1 MGYPYGQS
9 GHDPYAAQ
17 GYAQPAYDPYTGQ
30 PLQGAQPY
38 GAHNAYPAPAYGAA
52 PYPYAQ
58 GYPQQRAGGGTAITA
73 AVITLLLSLLGL
85 AGLGISAAI
94 VFGSTSSSASD
105 TELREIMIPIMAV
118 STVPCLLMFLGSIL
132 LFKRKTAGRVIIILM
147 MMLSVGYTAISTL
160 VTLKNSDSGAVGVG
174 IGSAVVVGA
183 LPLLI
188 LLLAAA
194 PSTGRWIRE
203 GRQPTHPYY

>member
-1 MGYPYGQS
+1 MGYPYGQP

-30 PLQGAQPY
+30 PLHGAQPY
-38 GAHNAYPAPAYGAA
+38 GAQNAYGAPAYGAT
-52 PYPYAQ
+52 PYPYGP

-73 AVITLLLSLLGL
+73 AVLTLLLSLV
-85 AGLGISAAI
+85 GLGGIGIAAA
-94 VFGSTSSSASD
+94 VFLGSDAASAS
-105 TELREIMIPIMAV
+105 EREFRDAL
-118 STVPCLLMFLGSIL
+118 VPGLVIAAAPTLLMLLGSIL
-132 LFKRKTAGRVIIILM
+132 LFRRKSAGRVIIIILNT
-147 MMLSVGYTAISTL
+147 LSVAF
-160 VTLKNSDSGAVGVG
+160 AV
-174 IGSAVVVGA
+174 ISAVVGISEGGEAGFTILGALIVGA

-203 GRQPTHPYY
+203 GRQPAHPYY